1 LNFSGIIILDDIT
14 KHPDTVINACM
25 KRLWE
30 NIEDAKYDF
39 TDYGHWSGT
48 GIVVLNDDITFKFE

>member
-1 LNFSGIIILDDIT
+1 
-14 KHPDTVINACM
+14 M